1 MRTAVIIPSLG
12 APSLMFCLKTLL
24 EMENR
29 PRQIVLVLS
38 GGAET
43 LRIPEGIDVLRFE
56 KRLGFAPAVNRGME
70 ILKEDIEAVALL
82 NDDAIPG
89 SGWPEI
95 LTEVLIDTPNC
106 ASVQGSVLNGEG
118 SRLDGRG
125 IGFDVFGLPFQ
136 LDRGDV
142 WNEEESGRKRI
153 PGVSATAAVYR
164 RKALDAVRL
173 KDGGIMDERFG
184 SYHED
189 VDLAL
194 RLHRLEYSSYWKS
207 GASCRH
213 LASMTGRRMR
223 YRHAWWLL
231 ANRWRMLAG
240 NFKPGV
246 LLKMSPRLFR
256 GDLRAL
262 RVLLQSNPFAIPA
275 GIAFGFAFPFLIFA
289 GLARR
294 SSGPR
299 LGVFPE
305 PEA

>member
-12 APSLMFCLKTLL
+12 APSLLPCLKTLL

-38 GGAET
+38 ACAEEIK
-43 LRIPEGIDVLRFE
+43 IPEGIDVLRFG

-70 ILKEDIEAVALL
+70 ILEENIEAVALL

-89 SGWPEI
+89 PGWPEI
-95 LTEVLIDTPNC
+95 LTEVLADTSDC
-106 ASVQGSVLNGEG
+106 AAVQGSVLDGKG

-125 IGFDVFGLPFQ
+125 IGFDAFGLPIQ

-142 WNEEESGRKRI
+142 WNEEESGRKKI

-164 RKALDAVRL
+164 RKALEAVRL
-173 KDGGIMDERFG
+173 KDGGILDERFG

-194 RLHRLEYSSYWKS
+194 RLHRLGYSSCWQS
-207 GASCRH
+207 
-213 LASMTGRRMR
+213 
-223 YRHAWWLL
+223 
-231 ANRWRMLAG
+231 
-240 NFKPGV
+240 NFKPGS
-246 LLKMSPRLFR
+246 LLKMSPRMLR

-262 RVLLQSNPFAIPA
+262 RILLRRNPFAIPA
-275 GIAFGFAFPFLIFA
+275 GITFGFALPFLCLC
-289 GLARR
+289 GLLRR
-294 SSGPR
+294 SPGPR
-299 LGVFPE
+299 LRFFPE